1 MAKLQI
7 DTIAKAVYEASK
19 DASPSV
25 RTQINENV
33 IKLLTRN
40 RLMKEHKKLLNKIQA
55 LEDEAEGIMRA
66 VVKSSRPLGEK
77 SIADIVHFLKHY
89 YNKTHVELEEKIDES
104 LIAGIHLSTKDEV
117 LDLTLSNRI
126 HQLQTQLLK
135 N

>member
-40 RLMKEHKKLLNKIQA
+40 RLMKEHKKLLKKIQE
-55 LEDEAEGIMRA
+55 LEDEGEGRLRA

-77 SIADIVHFLKHY
+77 SLADIIHFLKHY
-89 YNKTHVELEEKIDES
+89 YDKEHVELEEKIDES